1 VSGQRWRASDDVAT
15 AALTMVA
22 VLGAL
27 GTTLVL
33 RDHAGARD
41 LNPVLAVVLVLT
53 SSRFAHDSVRD
64 RFTAAGEVV
73 LLAPAAT
80 GVGWLIVHQEALG
93 QTLLVL
99 GLSLGIYT
107 RRFGPLV
114 RKAGRMIA
122 LPFLA
127 LLVAP
132 VPVPVAGSGG
142 FGSVL
147 LWSPVTAGIA
157 LAWSTAVA
165 VLADRGR
172 SDSPS
177 SPPVRR
183 SRRRLDAPT
192 RMALQ
197 TAAALGAAC
206 ALGHLLFGQRWAWTL
221 LSAFVVLSGNRGRG
235 DVLHKAGLRLVGAG
249 VGTVGATLVAGHIL
263 RGDRLA
269 LVMLFIVMALALVLR
284 GRSYAFWAAG
294 VTAMLALL
302 HGYYGESGD
311 GLLRER
317 LLGVLLGCAI
327 GVAAAWLVTPVR
339 SSDVLRLRI
348 ADCLAAL
355 SDDLGDTPPAPARFP
370 AALARLD
377 ELHPIWRAHARLPNR
392 PTTRPLDA
400 ITALRRIHPLPDSPA
415 ERRRLRAAV
424 GHTCRAL
431 ARPHDPTP
439 PDLTPELITVLTA
452 IQRRVLPNP
461 E

>member
-1 VSGQRWRASDDVAT
+1 MRTTAAVLKEASALRRAATSLASRARVERAGELTLTQVAVLGRIAVDGPITPREVAGRLRMVPQSLTRPLAALEAAGLVRRTPDPSDGRGALLHVTGDGLTALRAEMAPRDRWLARAT

-27 GTTLVL
+27 GSTLVL
-33 RDHAGARD
+33 RDHGGASD

-206 ALGHLLFGQRWAWTL
+206 ALGHLL
-221 LSAFVVLSGNRGRG
+221 
-235 DVLHKAGLRLVGAG
+235 
-249 VGTVGATLVAGHIL
+249 
-263 RGDRLA
+263 
-269 LVMLFIVMALALVLR
+269 
-284 GRSYAFWAAG
+284 
-294 VTAMLALL
+294 
-302 HGYYGESGD
+302 
-311 GLLRER
+311 
-317 LLGVLLGCAI
+317 
-327 GVAAAWLVTPVR
+327 
-339 SSDVLRLRI
+339 
-348 ADCLAAL
+348 
-355 SDDLGDTPPAPARFP
+355 
-370 AALARLD
+370 
-377 ELHPIWRAHARLPNR
+377 
-392 PTTRPLDA
+392 
-400 ITALRRIHPLPDSPA
+400 
-415 ERRRLRAAV
+415 
-424 GHTCRAL
+424 
-431 ARPHDPTP
+431 
-439 PDLTPELITVLTA
+439 
-452 IQRRVLPNP
+452 
-461 E
+461 